1 MGGAVVVD
9 PGRDRSGILSLFSV
23 LIMAF
28 LGQVLLGGARLL
40 SELIFQSL
48 VCRLLAAAR
57 PPRLGREVG
66 FWGTIA
72 CYIVK
77 KSSFHVIYGKKIFL
91 SR

>member
-48 VCRLLAAAR
+48 VCRLLAVAR

-66 FWGTIA
+66 IWGT
-72 CYIVK
+72 
-77 KSSFHVIYGKKIFL
+77 S
-91 SR
+91 

>member
-9 PGRDRSGILSLFSV
+9 PGRDPSGIPSLFSV

-40 SELIFQSL
+40 SELIFQSF
-48 VCRLLAAAR
+48 VCRLLAVAR

-66 FWGTIA
+66 IWGTIVLL
-72 CYIVK
+72 Y
-77 KSSFHVIYGKKIFL
+77 
-91 SR
+91 